1 MHHNSHPSRKGRHAK
16 RHHTKGRHTKG
27 RHAKRHHT
35 KGRHTKGRH
44 AKRHHTKGR
53 HTKHKLSTRGSL
65 RRRSK
70 SGGNVD
76 YKFSGLLLQSKKLV
90 QNTGFGF

>member
-1 MHHNSHPSRKGRHAK
+1 MVTRRMHHNSHPSRKGRHAK
-16 RHHTKGRHTKG
+16 GRHAKRHHTKG

-44 AKRHHTKGR
+44 AKGR
-53 HTKHKLSTRGSL
+53 HAKHKLSTRGSL

>member
-1 MHHNSHPSRKGRHAK
+1 MDHNSHPSRKGRHAI
-16 RHHTKGRHTKG
+16 
-27 RHAKRHHT
+27 
-35 KGRHTKGRH
+35 
-44 AKRHHTKGR
+44 RHHTKGR

>member
-1 MHHNSHPSRKGRHAK
+1 MVTRRMHHNSHPSRKGRHAK
-16 RHHTKGRHTKG
+16 GRHTKG
-27 RHAKRHHT
+27 RHAKRH
-35 KGRHTKGRH
+35 HTKGRH